1 MINNMIDS
9 SKEISKK
16 LKNKKGTFIKPNS
29 ISKVLGQPTNQM
41 ANNHQRLLGQQKV
54 EKDLILHKRKIQNN

>member
-1 MINNMIDS
+1 
-9 SKEISKK
+9 
-16 LKNKKGTFIKPNS
+16 LKNKKGTFTKLNS

-54 EKDLILHKRKIQNN
+54 EKDLILHKRKIQN